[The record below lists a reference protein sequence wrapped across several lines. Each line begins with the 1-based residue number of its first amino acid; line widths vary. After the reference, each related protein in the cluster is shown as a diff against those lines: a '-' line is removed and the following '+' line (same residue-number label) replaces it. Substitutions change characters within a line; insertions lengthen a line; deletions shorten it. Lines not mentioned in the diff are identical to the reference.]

1 MAACVYAGSDIS
13 CLHVAWKW
21 SHKRRGKEN
30 ILGDEFDIV
39 TGEGRKDVLEANM
52 CCLLVSRT

>member
-1 MAACVYAGSDIS
+1 MYAGSDIS